1 MIDPEVITR
10 RIEKLREYVK
20 YLRELGERSKDRFV
34 SDPFVY
40 GNVERFLHLAI
51 QSVLDI
57 GSHIIAAKQLET
69 PEEYQDIFRIL
80 GEQGILPEEF
90 AKSLQPMAGLRNI
103 LVHDYLEVDR
113 EELYRIVTEN
123 LKDFEIFAKHIA
135 KLL

>member
-20 YLRELGERSKDRFV
+20 YLRELGERSKDQFI

-57 GSHIIAAKQLET
+57 GSHIIAAKHLET

-80 GEQGILPEEF
+80 GEEGILPEKF

-113 EELYRIVTEN
+113 EELYRIVKEN
-123 LKDFEIFAKHIA
+123 LKDFEIFAMHIA